1 MRRRDFSAALGLA
14 LAGCGRAPEAAPLRE
29 VSVSLSEHLSVSAM
43 HLADE
48 LGYLAQAGFRMN
60 VVRLSAIQAVPLL
73 AGGKLDVILGGTP
86 APLINAVLRGMA
98 IRVVA
103 GREYV
108 NPDCG
113 DGYTL
118 YAHRK
123 AFGNGPVEPAR
134 LKGKRFSVRSRGIT
148 EFILDTFLKAHGM
161 TVNDV
166 ERVDLSLNES
176 LAALAANR
184 IDAMFDPELSRSPLA
199 ISPEIVKVWRFA
211 DVHPFHQYSF
221 IVFGD
226 SMLKEGLA
234 PGARFLAAYLKA
246 AAEFQKGRTPQFM
259 RDFASTHQLDVEK
272 TIAECR
278 DTFPADGRI
287 DNASLQRTLDWHS
300 SKGYATGRLKAE
312 TLVDTRFLEEARRML
327 QSGEWMTRPAT
338 TT

>member
-1 MRRRDFSAALGLA
+1 MRRRDFSAALA
-14 LAGCGRAPEAAPLRE
+14 LLMASCGREPESAPLRE
-29 VSVSLSEHLSVSAM
+29 ISVALSEHLTVSTM

-73 AGGKLDVILGGTP
+73 AGGKLDVILGGVP

-108 NPDCG
+108 SPSCG

-118 YAHRK
+118 YAHRN
-123 AFGNGPVEPAR
+123 AFGTGPIEPAR

-161 TVNDV
+161 TTNDV

-176 LAALAANR
+176 IAALAGNR
-184 IDAMFDPELSRSPLA
+184 IDAMFDPELSRSPLS
-199 ISPEIVKVWRFA
+199 ISPDIVKVWRFA
-211 DVHPFHQYSF
+211 EIHPFHQYSF
-221 IVFGD
+221 VIFGD

-246 AAEFQKGRTPQFM
+246 AAEFQNGRTPQFM
-259 RDFASTHQLDVEK
+259 RDFAASHNLDVEK

-287 DNASLQRTLDWHS
+287 DAESLQRTLDWHGA
-300 SKGYATGRLKAE
+300 KGYATGTLQAE
-312 TLVDTRFLEEARRML
+312 TLIDGRFLEEAHRL
-327 QSGEWMTRPAT
+327 LKNGEWLTHPAATR
-338 TT
+338 

>member
-1 MRRRDFSAALGLA
+1 MRRRDFGATLAFA
-14 LAGCGRAPEAAPLRE
+14 LAGCSRAPEDTPLRE
-29 VSVSLSEHLSVSAM
+29 ISIALSEHLTVSAM
-43 HLADE
+43 HLAEE
-48 LGYLAQAGFRMN
+48 LGYLAQAGFRMT

-73 AGGKLDVILGGTP
+73 AGGKLDVILGGVP
-86 APLINAVLRGMA
+86 SPLINAVLRGMT

-108 NPDCG
+108 NPNCG

-118 YAHRK
+118 YAHRG

-161 TVNDV
+161 TTDDV

-176 LAALAANR
+176 IAALAGNR
-184 IDAMFDPELSRSPLA
+184 IDAMFDPEFSRSPLA
-199 ISPEIVKVWRFA
+199 VSADIVKVWRFA

-221 IVFGD
+221 VVFGD

-246 AAEFQKGRTPQFM
+246 AAEFQQGRTPQFM
-259 RDFASTHQLDVEK
+259 RDFASTHNLDVEA
-272 TIAECR
+272 TVSACR

-287 DNASLQRTLDWHS
+287 DAASLQRTLDWHA
-300 SKGYATGRLKAE
+300 SKGYATGLLKAE
-312 TLVDTRFLEEARRML
+312 SMMDKRFLDEAQRLLR
-327 QSGEWMTRPAT
+327 SGDWAAPAAAPK
-338 TT
+338 